1 MSLVKTCQHS
11 RQLKQ
16 KIILNECSSRISI
29 RNAAS
34 NGKNAFGVS
43 LVSPKLHERLFN
55 TPYKE
60 CKDKHLIEEAKL
72 HLEKFNIKANRRS
85 KSNRNAAGDEFDI
98 PPLKQDDIELHFESI
113 ASEQIQP
120 FLQQIK
126 KLLDLKEAPQK
137 PLHWA
142 QKAGW
147 TK

>member
-60 CKDKHLIEEAKL
+60 CKDKHLIEEAKQ
-72 HLEKFNIKANRRS
+72 HLEKFKVSNKNPTRS
-85 KSNRNAAGDEFDI
+85 SKHGRGDNSFGSKKTEMVKI
-98 PPLKQDDIELHFESI
+98 
-113 ASEQIQP
+113 
-120 FLQQIK
+120 FL
-126 KLLDLKEAPQK
+126 
-137 PLHWA
+137 
-142 QKAGW
+142 
-147 TK
+147 